1 MRSSEPILEVTL
13 REGSARVSPVVTIV
27 EQMDHEVVMRG
38 SPSDLD
44 EMARYLVSLGLPFT
58 VRIPVQLR
66 EALHHLAATTTV
78 QAAWRATVE

>member
-1 MRSSEPILEVTL
+1 
-13 REGSARVSPVVTIV
+13 
-27 EQMDHEVVMRG
+27 MDHEAVMRG

-58 VRIPVQLR
+58 VRSLDQRR
-66 EALHHLAATTTV
+66 EALHHLAATTTA